1 MGATGPDL
9 LGVENDAAEAMGERA
24 VESDVGAEHDVDPVA
39 RQPVA
44 RQRAIDAE
52 AAQVVAQVTRRVEK
66 QQRVD
71 VARRLH
77 DA

>member
-52 AAQVVAQVTRRVEK
+52 AAQVVSAGNAPGRETAASRRSPP
-66 QQRVD
+66 
-71 VARRLH
+71 A
-77 DA
+77 A